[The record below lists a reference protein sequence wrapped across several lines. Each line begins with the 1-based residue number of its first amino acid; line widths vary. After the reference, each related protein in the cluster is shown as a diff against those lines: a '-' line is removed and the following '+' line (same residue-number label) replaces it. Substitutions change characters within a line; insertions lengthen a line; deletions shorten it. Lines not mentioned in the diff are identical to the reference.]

1 MIDEIHKILK
11 GEVKKYDVPIA
22 ELIKLKTKS
31 KFKTLIITIL
41 SSRTTDKTLLKIHD
55 KLFSEIRELDDL
67 RRLSAKQ
74 IEKLIYPVGFY
85 RNKAKY
91 LKRLPEVIDNKFN
104 GEIPNTVEGLVKL
117 PGVGRKVANVVSVVA
132 FGNYDIGVDTH
143 VHRIM
148 NRFGY
153 VKTKTPNETENVL
166 RRKLPKKYWKDINYI
181 LVAFGQN
188 LCTPLSPY
196 CSKCSVRRYCKR
208 KGVTKSR

>member
-11 GEVKKYDVPIA
+11 EEVRNYNVPIA
-22 ELIKLKTKS
+22 ELIKLKTES

-55 KLFSEIRELDDL
+55 RIFSEINGFDDL
-67 RRLSAKQ
+67 KRLSASE

-91 LKRLPEVIDNKFN
+91 LKRLPDVIEKEFN
-104 GEIPNTVEGLVKL
+104 GRIPDNVDDLMKL

-148 NRFGY
+148 NRLGY
-153 VKTKTPNETENVL
+153 LKTKNPDETEKTL
-166 RRKLPKKYWKDINYI
+166 RKKLPKEYWKDINYI

-188 LCTPLSPY
+188 LCTPISPH
-196 CSKCSVRRYCKR
+196 CSRCPIRKYCKR
-208 KGVTKSR
+208 VEVKKSR

>member
-91 LKRLPEVIDNKFN
+91 LKRLPEVIDNEFN

-166 RRKLPKKYWKDINYI
+166 RGKLPKKYWKDINYI

>member
-11 GEVKKYDVPIA
+11 EEVKKYNVPVA
-22 ELIKLKTKS
+22 ELVKLKTKS

-55 KLFSEIRELDDL
+55 RLFSKIKTMDDL
-67 RRLSAKQ
+67 RILSTKD

-91 LKRLPEVIDNKFN
+91 LKKLPEVLDKEFN
-104 GEIPNTVEGLVKL
+104 GKIPNTVDGLIKL

-148 NRFGY
+148 NRLGY
-153 VKTKTPNETENVL
+153 VKTKTPNETEKAL
-166 RRKLPKKYWKDINYI
+166 RGKLPREYWKDINYI

-188 LCTPLSPY
+188 LCTPLSPF
-196 CSKCSVRRYCKR
+196 CSKCPVRKYCKR
-208 KGVTKSR
+208 IGVGNSR

>member
-91 LKRLPEVIDNKFN
+91 LKRLPEVIDNEFN